1 MSKNTRYKLDPKELR
16 DQISDQKRIPHQ
28 HEFGSDQK
36 STTTSP
42 GFREGQDTQELK
54 PNPGEL
60 QPFEMDTRQD
70 MDATSTEP
78 SAPNQQPVEGLPK
91 KYNYKLKITS
101 TKGGAEITLPRGIK
115 EAKIL
120 QKLPYVDVCNLMSLV
135 GDQGNYQRLIAL
147 NAVLV
152 LFSASFAIYSL
163 NFLVPNPNTFCG

>member
-1 MSKNTRYKLDPKELR
+1 
-16 DQISDQKRIPHQ
+16 
-28 HEFGSDQK
+28 
-36 STTTSP
+36 
-42 GFREGQDTQELK
+42 
-54 PNPGEL
+54 
-60 QPFEMDTRQD
+60 

-78 SAPNQQPVEGLPK
+78 SAPSQQPAEGLPK
-91 KYNYKLKITS
+91 KYHYKLKITS
-101 TKGGAEITLPRGIK
+101 TKGGAEIGLPRGMK

-147 NAVLV
+147 NAILV